1 MAVPE
6 SLLDLVQPWATL
18 YGDTQAVSLAIV
30 FLHLAALMVGGGRAL
45 AADGEVLRASGPDT
59 ALFSHLGRAHG
70 VVIPALAISV
80 ITGALMTAADL
91 EHFAQS
97 SAYQLKLLSVLLLMM
112 NGLWMRFNEREAA
125 AIGGGGAFGRLR
137 LSAFLSATLWLATLL
152 AGCWLQ
158 VGG

>member
-1 MAVPE
+1 MLVPE

-18 YGDTQAVSLAIV
+18 YGDSPAVSLAVV
-30 FLHLAALMVGGGRAL
+30 FLHLSALMVGGGRAV
-45 AADGEVLRASGPDT
+45 AADGEVLTARGPDT
-59 ALFSHLGRAHG
+59 ALFSRLSRAHRI
-70 VVIPALAISV
+70 VIPALMLSAV
-80 ITGALMTAADL
+80 TGALMTAADL

-97 SAYQLKLLSVLLLMM
+97 SAYQLKVLAVALLLA

-125 AIGGGGAFGRLR
+125 SIGGSAAFGRLR
-137 LSAFLSATLWLATLL
+137 LSAFLSATLWLLTLL

>member
-97 SAYQLKLLSVLLLMM
+97 SAYQLKLLSVLLLLM

-125 AIGGGGAFGRLR
+125 SIGGGAAFGRLR
-137 LSAFLSATLWLATLL
+137 LSAVLSATLWLATLL